1 MVYLASTRNFRVSTL
16 SGIAPMNLL
25 PSDYPYDIYRGFER
39 VLIAQN
45 RIESALEVAEQ
56 GRYRVINNLLVTH
69 LLAANYKW
77 HHISVAP
84 SIDKIQQIAKDQ
96 NSTLVQYSLLY
107 DAHQLYQLSRFALRS
122 ERTYAYAEALFI
134 WVIQPTGE
142 ISFRQVNLKHFWRQ
156 NLFLASAVRNLREF
170 PRASHPEKTENN
182 KNNNLWQQLYQ
193 LLIEPIA
200 DLLPKEPLSRI
211 IFIPQDF
218 LFLVPFSA
226 LQDSNG
232 TYLIEKY
239 VIRTAPSIQILDIS
253 HRNRKQEKTTEKI
266 SLLPALVVGNPAMPS
281 IYLQFDEPP
290 VPLPNLPRAEKE
302 AKIVAKLLG
311 SKAIIGT
318 RASKKTVMQQMKGAK
333 VIHLATHGLLDYLE
347 ELSGAIALAPSCE
360 DDGFLRLSEIMA
372 IKLNAELAVVSACD
386 ISRGKI
392 WGDGVALL
400 SQAFITAGVSSLI
413 LSLWASPDAPVDFL
427 MSKFYTNLLLS
438 GDKALSLRNA
448 MLATMQQYPAPRDW
462 AAFTLIGEA
471 F

>member
-1 MVYLASTRNFRVSTL
+1 
-16 SGIAPMNLL
+16 MNL

-45 RIESALEVAEQ
+45 RIENALEVAEQ
-56 GRYRVINNLLVTH
+56 GRFRAINNLLVTH
-69 LLAANYKW
+69 LAVTSKLQ
-77 HHISVAP
+77 HISVTP
-84 SIDKIQQIAKDQ
+84 SIDKIQQIAKVQ

-107 DAHQLYQLSRFALRS
+107 DANQMYQLSRFALRS
-122 ERTYAYAEALFI
+122 DRTYAYAEALFI

-156 NLFLASAVRNLREF
+156 NLFLASVVRNLREF
-170 PRASHPEKTENN
+170 PKVSHPEKTEN
-182 KNNNLWQQLYQ
+182 KSNNLWQQLYQ

-226 LQDSNG
+226 LQDSTG

-239 VIRTAPSIQILDIS
+239 LIRTAPSIQILDIS
-253 HRNRKQEKTTEKI
+253 NRNRKQEKTREKI
-266 SLLPALVVGNPAMPS
+266 PLLPALIVGNPAMPS

-311 SKAIIGT
+311 SKALIGT
-318 RASKKTVMQQMKGAK
+318 RATKKTVMQQMKTAK

-347 ELSGAIALAPSCE
+347 ELSAAIALAPSCE

-372 IKLNAELAVVSACD
+372 AKLNAELTVISACD
-386 ISRGKI
+386 TSRGKI

-400 SQAFITAGVSSLI
+400 SQAFIAAGVSSLI
-413 LSLWASPDAPVDFL
+413 LSLWASPDTPVDFL
-427 MSKFYTNLLLS
+427 MSKFYTNLLQS

-448 MLATMQQYPAPRDW
+448 MLATMQQYPAPRNW

-471 F
+471 D